1 MKSKQHHTGNTS
13 NLAQPD
19 SLQDLG
25 WECQIHQS
33 RLSLPL
39 LGRTFYPLN
48 QMTRRQTTKTTEPE
62 KTEVVSDVVE
72 IPKEPVSLETQVSEE
87 PVEAPAAPTPEKL
100 QTDFREKLTKKTD
113 NEDLFVPA
121 NPAALEKAAK
131 EVAKE
136 QGFDLNRGNSI
147 GARLIARSQKRF

>member
-1 MKSKQHHTGNTS
+1 
-13 NLAQPD
+13 
-19 SLQDLG
+19 
-25 WECQIHQS
+25 
-33 RLSLPL
+33 
-39 LGRTFYPLN
+39 
-48 QMTRRQTTKTTEPE
+48 MTRRQTTKTTEPE

-72 IPKEPVSLETQVSEE
+72 SPKEPVSLETQVSEE

-121 NPAALEKAAK
+121 NPAALEKAAE